1 MNVETVGMIFIF
13 IEVFAAG
20 FQPVFT
26 KLAVETI
33 NPIFAASIASLIGCI
48 IPLVILIRN
57 RNLKLIIDRKNIKN
71 ILLIG
76 LFGTTITYLLFF
88 FGAQL
93 TSGINTAILM
103 QSEPIYAIFLGY
115 LILKE
120 KISPKQILST
130 FLIILGIIAVI
141 YNGSFSFNLGD
152 FLILITPLFYQISH
166 VIAKRTM
173 KKIGTYA
180 VQAGR
185 YLFAGLTLFLISSLF
200 NMNQF
205 SILTNPLNL
214 TTILILGFIVAG
226 IGTLA
231 YYEGIR
237 RINLSKAQA
246 ILAPYSVV
254 SVILAWFILKEVPTV
269 YQIVGLVIILI
280 GIFSLV
286 KMRSEKRS

>member
-1 MNVETVGMIFIF
+1 
-13 IEVFAAG
+13 
-20 FQPVFT
+20 
-26 KLAVETI
+26 
-33 NPIFAASIASLIGCI
+33 
-48 IPLVILIRN
+48 
-57 RNLKLIIDRKNIKN
+57 
-71 ILLIG
+71 
-76 LFGTTITYLLFF
+76 
-88 FGAQL
+88 
-93 TSGINTAILM
+93 
-103 QSEPIYAIFLGY
+103 
-115 LILKE
+115 
-120 KISPKQILST
+120 
-130 FLIILGIIAVI
+130 VI

-185 YLFAGLTLFLISSLF
+185 YLFAGLTLFIISSLL

-205 SILTNPLNL
+205 SLLAEPLNL

-237 RINLSKAQA
+237 RINLSKASA

-269 YQIVGLVIILI
+269 YQIFGLIIILI

-286 KMRSEKRS
+286 KIKSEKRN